1 VATELSRHGRGIAMS
16 TQVREMFSLIAPRY
30 DLANDLL
37 SLGLHRRWRERAVR
51 LSNAASGESV
61 LDCATGTG
69 DLALAFKRAVGP
81 TGRVVGTDFCAEM
94 LASAPA
100 KAQRAGLSVE
110 FQMADATALPFPSRT
125 FDVASIGFG
134 IRNVDDPALCLREMR
149 RVVRPGGRV
158 VVLEFGQP
166 TGVFGALFR
175 LYSRTLIPW
184 LGSVVSGQRKAYEYL
199 PRTAAAFPAGG
210 RFLELMKQVG
220 GFDHTRAQPL
230 TFGIAYVYLGQ
241 VE

>member
-1 VATELSRHGRGIAMS
+1 MS

-210 RFLELMKQVG
+210 RFLELMEQVG
-220 GFDHTRAQPL
+220 GFDHTGAQPL